1 MISNSVPKSRNSP
14 AQRSSDKNLKNKL
27 DEVQARI
34 ISATIRKIVPIEK
47 ILPVPSVSSSIDVS
61 GGRNSTEG
69 KER

>member
-1 MISNSVPKSRNSP
+1 MISNSKPKSRNSP
-14 AQRSSDKNLKNKL
+14 AQRSSDKNLKNQL

-47 ILPVPSVSSSIDVS
+47 ILSVPSVSSSIDVS